1 MEPNKTENNR
11 GPAQETQAPESKEP
25 VSQQP
30 QQAPAQPEAP
40 QEEALQPEAAPQQAP
55 QAPAPAPGKA
65 PVKKEKKP
73 FNWNKFKRGG
83 MATALS
89 VVFIAIVVALN
100 LLVSAL
106 TDRFPSLDIDLTA
119 QKVNSL
125 SDQALE
131 IAKNVDR
138 EVTIYLIGTQEGYEQ
153 DRKSVV

>member
-1 MEPNKTENNR
+1 
-11 GPAQETQAPESKEP
+11 
-25 VSQQP
+25 
-30 QQAPAQPEAP
+30 
-40 QEEALQPEAAPQQAP
+40 
-55 QAPAPAPGKA
+55 
-65 PVKKEKKP
+65 
-73 FNWNKFKRGG
+73 

-131 IAKNVDR
+131 IAKNVDQMCIR
-138 EVTIYLIGTQEGYEQ
+138 
-153 DRKSVV
+153 DS